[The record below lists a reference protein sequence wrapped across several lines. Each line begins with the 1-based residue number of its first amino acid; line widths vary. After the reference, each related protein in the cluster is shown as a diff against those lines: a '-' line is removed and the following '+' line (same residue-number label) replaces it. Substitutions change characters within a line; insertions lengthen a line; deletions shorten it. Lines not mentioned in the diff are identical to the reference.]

1 MAASCSAL
9 SAVARA
15 SAAATSMSC
24 ALVGLAADGT
34 GRGGPGTGARFSGV
48 VDAGRLGGVGLMDGP
63 AGAGRAL
70 DGAGA
75 AGAAG
80 ALGAGGATELPP
92 DSKLARS
99 RRATGASTVLDAD
112 FTYSPSSCSLASTV
126 LLSTPSSFASSCTRA
141 FPATTLLTSRLSGG
155 PAQPHSCT

>member
-1 MAASCSAL
+1 L

-15 SAAATSMSC
+15 SAAATSMSW
-24 ALVGLAADGT
+24 ALVGFTTGADGA
-34 GRGGPGTGARFSGV
+34 GRGGPGTGPRFSGALE
-48 VDAGRLGGVGLMDGP
+48 DGRLGGAGLAAGP
-63 AGAGRAL
+63 DGAGRA
-70 DGAGA
+70 GAGVGAGGA

-80 ALGAGGATELPP
+80 ADGAGGAAIAPP